1 MNAVIATA
9 PPVASGLPAAVT
21 IAVAVTA
28 VVALVI
34 LAVMLR
40 RTLRPTKLTVGIS
53 VVTALG
59 VLIGALLVG
68 GSLTQ
73 PSTAAATENAPAR
86 GVADAPIELKLTGLQ
101 LPTI

>member
-1 MNAVIATA
+1 MNAVLATA
-9 PPVASGLPAAVT
+9 PPVASGLPVAVA

-28 VVALVI
+28 VVALVMV
-34 LAVMLR
+34 AVVLR

-53 VVTALG
+53 VISALA

-73 PSTAAATENAPAR
+73 PPTAAATEGLSLR
-86 GVADAPIELKLTGLQ
+86 GVAHASIELKLTGLQ

>member
-1 MNAVIATA
+1 MNAVIATV
-9 PPVASGLPAAVT
+9 PPVASGLPVAVT

-28 VVALVI
+28 VVALVM
-34 LAVMLR
+34 LVVTLR
-40 RTLRPTKLTVGIS
+40 RTIRPTKLTVGIS
-53 VVTALG
+53 VISALA

-73 PSTAAATENAPAR
+73 PSTAAATENPATR
-86 GVADAPIELKLTGLQ
+86 TVGTAPIELKLSGLQ